1 MKGAGVTLSEIA
13 ETIEGAI
20 RIIDEE
26 AGENKSPK
34 LTIVSVALCRCL
46 EEVERM
52 WEESA

>member
-1 MKGAGVTLSEIA
+1 MTLPEIA

-20 RIIDEE
+20 RIIDDE
-26 AGENKSPK
+26 AGEGKSSR
-34 LTIVSVALCRCL
+34 LTVVAVALGRCL